1 MEWFLSINSGYDF
14 LNKYLQLNTGV
25 FFFIKSIE
33 DLFSRF
39 FSCFFFFGIKSN
51 FHRNAIKHRLT
62 MVSTFLF
69 HHNEIESRLKTIG

>member
-14 LNKYLQLNTGV
+14 LNKNLQLNTGV

-39 FSCFFFFGIKSN
+39 LLLLLFFLYIYIKSD
-51 FHRNAIKHRLT
+51 FHRNGIKHRLT
-62 MVSTFLF
+62 MVSNFYSITMK
-69 HHNEIESRLKTIG
+69 LKLD